1 MWNLSNAVYA
11 IDVEKMA
18 SVKTAF
24 QKVDVVD
31 FQSIPNRVDWR
42 EFKEKAPEYIEA
54 NPHLFTPDRA
64 LYLDGIVQSRLYGN
78 AAYHEALVQPSMF
91 AHPNPKR
98 VAIIGGGEC
107 ATLREVLKH
116 NTVEKAVMIE
126 IDPGVIEVSKYAL
139 PSWNDC
145 SNFEGSS
152 RYCMD
157 DPRAEIYNEDAFAWF
172 IDRYLGKNDTDKE
185 PLFDLIIMDAL

>member
-1 MWNLSNAVYA
+1 V
-11 IDVEKMA
+11 A
-18 SVKTAF
+18 SLKSAF
-24 QKVDVVD
+24 QQIDIVD
-31 FQSIPNRVDWR
+31 FQGQSDRVDLR
-42 EFKEKAPEYIEA
+42 EFREKAPEYMEA
-54 NPHLFTPDRA
+54 NPELFAPDRV
-64 LYLDGIVQSRLYGN
+64 LFLDGVIQSTLQGN

-91 AHPNPKR
+91 AHRHPKR

-116 NTVEKAVMIE
+116 NTIEKAVMIE
-126 IDPGVIEVSKYAL
+126 IDPEVVEASKYAL

-157 DPRAEIYNEDAFAWF
+157 DPRAEIYNEDAFKWF
-172 IDRYLGKNDTDKE
+172 IDRYTGKNQTNDE
-185 PLFDLIIMDAL
+185 ELFDVIIMDAL

>member
-1 MWNLSNAVYA
+1 M
-11 IDVEKMA
+11 
-18 SVKTAF
+18 F
-24 QKVDVVD
+24 QRVDIVD
-31 FQSIPNRVDWR
+31 FQTISNRVNWHS
-42 EFKEKAPEYIEA
+42 FKELAPEYMDS
-54 NPHLFTPDRA
+54 NPHLFAPDRS
-64 LYLDGIVQSRLYGN
+64 LYLDGIVQSTLRGN

-126 IDPGVIEVSKYAL
+126 IDPGVIEVAKYAL

-145 SNFEGSS
+145 SNFEGSA

-157 DPRAEIYNEDAFAWF
+157 DPRAEIHNEDAFAWF
-172 IDRYLGKNDTDKE
+172 MDRFLGKNATEKE
-185 PLFDLIIMDAL
+185 SQFDIIIMDAL